1 MTVMWGTSD
10 VAMLST
16 GHGTW
21 CKISA
26 KWILIIIIIIIIRLY
41 TLKGQDLSYL
51 YIFDKSALYM
61 VGQ

>member
-1 MTVMWGTSD
+1 
-10 VAMLST
+10 MLST

-26 KWILIIIIIIIIRLY
+26 KRILVIIIIIIIIRLY